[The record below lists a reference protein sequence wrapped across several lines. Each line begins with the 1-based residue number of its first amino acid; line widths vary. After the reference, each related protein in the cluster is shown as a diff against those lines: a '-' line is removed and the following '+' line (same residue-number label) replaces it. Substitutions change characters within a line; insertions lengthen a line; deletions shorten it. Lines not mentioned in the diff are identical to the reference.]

1 MFWPFKK
8 RATWP
13 PHLPRLYPRLDSQAL
28 SSFLTEAEHA
38 RIHGLTRVRVMP
50 LFSEA
55 GTQGEVFFG
64 MGLSRLLLRDL
75 MLVRGLSVRGPE
87 DTPTASYEEVNADP
101 SHLMEEALV
110 TGRVKLGGRR
120 FRVDLELWSSQG
132 EGAVR
137 TVESESFEEFLRC
150 VSTGVAQTLGGAVSP
165 EALKAWHLGRPSTA
179 ASLIRF
185 GELSLAR
192 PCQPED
198 VLALRAL
205 DPGFVLPVYL
215 LEDEAP
221 ERLQH
226 LLSALEADP
235 YDPQLHFMLF
245 CSTWNG
251 AGEQP
256 EAMQFIRRALEL
268 SPGHGKAHMCAPH
281 AASPKADMLRHAE
294 LGYSLLPGNS
304 FAISNYINAL
314 LRSGTA
320 GSVERVL
327 ELSREIIA
335 LDPQSPDGY
344 LQAVHILRRAGRP
357 REALCF
363 AQELQELYGP
373 PMDPRTRY
381 CLEQNPQVRDRL
393 RAGTLDP
400 VRELA
405 ELIAQLRQESDKA
418 K

>member
-8 RATWP
+8 RVTWP
-13 PHLPRLYPRLDSQAL
+13 PHLPRLYPALDSRAL
-28 SSFLTEAEHA
+28 SAFLTEAEHA
-38 RIHGLTRVRVMP
+38 RVQALTRVRVMP
-50 LFSEA
+50 LFSDA
-55 GTQGEVFFG
+55 ATQGEIFFG

-87 DTPTASYEEVNADP
+87 DTPAASYEEVNADP

-110 TGRVKLGGRR
+110 TGRVRLSGRR

-137 TVESESFEEFLRC
+137 TVESENFEEFLLR
-150 VSTGVAQTLGGAVSP
+150 VSTGVAQTLGGSVSP
-165 EALKAWHLGRPSTA
+165 ETLRAWHLGRP
-179 ASLIRF
+179 ASPGNLIRF
-185 GELSLAR
+185 GELSLSR
-192 PCQPED
+192 PCQLED

-205 DPGFVLPVYL
+205 DPAFVLPVYL
-215 LEDEAP
+215 LEDDAP
-221 ERLQH
+221 ERLTH
-226 LLSALEADP
+226 LLSALVADP

-245 CSTWNG
+245 CSTWSG
-251 AGEQP
+251 VGEQP
-256 EAMQFIRRALEL
+256 EAMQFIRRAIEL

-281 AASPKADMLRHAE
+281 AASPKVDMLRHAE

-335 LDPQSPDGY
+335 MDPKSPDGY

-357 REALCF
+357 REALSF
-363 AQELQELYGP
+363 AEELQALYGP

-381 CLEQNPQVRDRL
+381 CLEQNPQVRDGL

-405 ELIAQLRQESDKA
+405 ELITRLRQESARA

>member
-1 MFWPFKK
+1 MFWPFTR
-8 RATWP
+8 RAPWP
-13 PHLPRLYPRLDSQAL
+13 PDVPRLYPKLDSRAL
-28 SSFLTEAEHA
+28 SAFLTEAEAA
-38 RIHGLTRVRVMP
+38 RIRSLKRVRVMP
-50 LFSEA
+50 LFSESSSPRERA
-55 GTQGEVFFG
+55 FGT
-64 MGLSRLLLRDL
+64 GLSRLLVRDL

-87 DTPTASYEEVNADP
+87 DVPLASYEEVSADP
-101 SHLMEEALV
+101 SHMMEEALV
-110 TGRVKLGGRR
+110 TGRVKLGRG

-137 TVESESFEEFLRC
+137 TVESENFEEFLLR
-150 VSTGVAQTLGGAVSP
+150 VSTGVVQTLGGSVPP
-165 EALKAWHLGRPSTA
+165 ETLRAWHLGRP
-179 ASLIRF
+179 ASPGNLIRF
-185 GELSLAR
+185 GELSLSR
-192 PCQPED
+192 PCQLED

-205 DPGFVLPVYL
+205 DPAFVLPVYL
-215 LEDEAP
+215 LEDDAP
-221 ERLQH
+221 ERLTH

-245 CSTWNG
+245 CSTWSG
-251 AGEQP
+251 VGEQP
-256 EAMQFIRRALEL
+256 EAMQFIRRAIEL

-281 AASPKADMLRHAE
+281 AASPKVDMLRHAE

-335 LDPQSPDGY
+335 MDPKSPDGY
-344 LQAVHILRRAGRP
+344 LQAIHILRRAGRP
-357 REALCF
+357 QEALAF
-363 AQELQELYGP
+363 AEELKGLYGP

-381 CLEQNPQVRDRL
+381 CLEQNPQVRDGL

-405 ELIAQLRQESDKA
+405 ELIVRLRQESARA